1 MDKGV
6 VFVQNKLENMGFWVD
21 RISESDRP
29 RPDLLASDR
38 DASYVIEVKTK
49 EPNVEVT
56 AKRDEI
62 LESGE
67 VFSHVEPLGPR
78 NLLSGLVR
86 NAVKQLRAYSPSEL
100 TDLYS
105 IVWLFCAGLHA
116 EDQCEQFIN
125 TLYGST
131 TITDWDGDFT
141 GPCYFFRNSE
151 FYRHQN
157 TLDAAVVSTEEELL
171 LCLNPLS
178 HRYEKIKETKLISEL
193 LDCTLDPLE
202 REARGEALFVDSDV
216 DRGNEQ
222 AILDFL
228 RKKYSLGRRTTPF
241 DWNSIRG
248 EMPIPFG
255 RTESRGRC

>member
-6 VFVQNKLENMGFWVD
+6 VFVQNKLENMGFCVD

-38 DASYVIEVKTK
+38 NATYVIEVKTK
-49 EPNVEVT
+49 EPNAEVT

-67 VFSHVEPLGPR
+67 VFSHVESLGPR

-86 NAVKQLRAYSPSEL
+86 NAAKQLRAFSSSER
-100 TDLYS
+100 TGSYS
-105 IVWLFCAGLHA
+105 IVWLFCIGLHA
-116 EDQCEQFIN
+116 EDRCEQFIK

-131 TITDWDGDFT
+131 TINDWDGDFT

-151 FYRHQN
+151 FYRHQK
-157 TLDAAVVSTEEELL
+157 TLDAAVVSTEEDLR

-178 HRYEKIKETKLISEL
+178 HRYEKIKETKLVSEL
-193 LDCTLDPLE
+193 LDWTLDPLE
-202 REARGEALFVDSDV
+202 SEARGEALFVDGDV
-216 DRGNEQ
+216 DRSDKQ
-222 AILDFL
+222 AVLDFL
-228 RKKYSLGRRTTPF
+228 RKKYSLGQRTTPF
-241 DWNSIRG
+241 DWNCIRG
-248 EMPIPFG
+248 EMPIPF
-255 RTESRGRC
+255 RRSS

>member
-86 NAVKQLRAYSPSEL
+86 NAVQATQSVF
-100 TDLYS
+100 S
-105 IVWLFCAGLHA
+105 I
-116 EDQCEQFIN
+116 
-125 TLYGST
+125 
-131 TITDWDGDFT
+131 
-141 GPCYFFRNSE
+141 
-151 FYRHQN
+151 
-157 TLDAAVVSTEEELL
+157 
-171 LCLNPLS
+171 
-178 HRYEKIKETKLISEL
+178 
-193 LDCTLDPLE
+193 
-202 REARGEALFVDSDV
+202 
-216 DRGNEQ
+216 
-222 AILDFL
+222 
-228 RKKYSLGRRTTPF
+228 
-241 DWNSIRG
+241 
-248 EMPIPFG
+248 
-255 RTESRGRC
+255 